1 VRTLELAPPAAI
13 LMMIGL
19 ACLPISAA
27 PLTFEQRWEPVAQ
40 IPAPRE
46 LTFEERWAPVRQLP
60 QMIDL
65 TAMPPPPPENRTAQV
80 DSALF
85 DKRPILSEEEAA
97 NIPNAPVRVIRVR
110 VEQKPVPAFL
120 FDPQPAAPALLQN
133 AAVPPT
139 PLPRPAIRPAA
150 TRRVASI
157 RHQPGD
163 ICGRH
168 GMHKEVTR
176 GGKSWRCRR

>member
-1 VRTLELAPPAAI
+1 MRTSPAAI
-13 LMMIGL
+13 LIMIGL
-19 ACLPISAA
+19 ACIPLSAP
-27 PLTFEQRWEPVAQ
+27 PLAFEERWEPVRQ
-40 IPAPRE
+40 IPPPRE

-80 DSALF
+80 DSALL
-85 DKRPILSEEEAA
+85 DPTPILSEEQAA
-97 NIPNAPVRVIRVR
+97 VLPSAPVRVIRVR

-120 FDPQPAAPALLQN
+120 FDPQPAAPALIRT
-133 AAVPPT
+133 AATPPVPAA
-139 PLPRPAIRPAA
+139 RPPVIRPAA

-157 RHQPGD
+157 RHHPGD

-168 GMHKEVTR
+168 GMHREVTR
-176 GGKSWRCRR
+176 GGKSWRCRK